1 MKRKVLAFILAL
13 VVIFSVVGIWYY
25 TSYPIIGV
33 SKAIGYANDKFEDEF
48 YSETITIV
56 TVGTEIIP
64 DSPLQSEKMYAVWQ
78 WNDNIGKELAE
89 LRKDGGSAYN
99 IKVSGEIENGKT
111 TLRYE
116 GYIIKKDGKR
126 IDYNKEKTFDFVLCS
141 EKRFF
146 TDQL

>member
-1 MKRKVLAFILAL
+1 MKRKILVFILAL
-13 VVIFSVVGIWYY
+13 IVIISTLGALYY

-111 TLRYE
+111 ILRYK

-126 IDYNKEKTFDFVLCS
+126 IDYLQEKTFDFVLCS
-141 EKRFF
+141 KRNFL
-146 TDQL
+146 TNRL

>member
-1 MKRKVLAFILAL
+1 MKRKILVFILAL
-13 VVIFSVVGIWYY
+13 VVIISTLGALYY

-116 GYIIKKDGKR
+116 GYIIKKDGRR
-126 IDYNKEKTFDFVLCS
+126 IDYHKEKTFDFVLCS
-141 EKRFF
+141 EKRFL
-146 TDQL
+146 TNKL

>member
-1 MKRKVLAFILAL
+1 MKRKILVFILAL
-13 VVIFSVVGIWYY
+13 VVILSTLGALYY

-33 SKAIGYANDKFEDEF
+33 SKAIGYANDNFEDEF

-64 DSPLQSEKMYAVWQ
+64 DSPLQSEKMDAVWQ

-89 LRKDGGSAYN
+89 LRKDGGLAYN
-99 IKVSGEIENGKT
+99 ITVSGEIENGKT

-126 IDYNKEKTFDFVLCS
+126 IDYKREKTFDFVLCS

-146 TDQL
+146 TNTL

>member
-1 MKRKVLAFILAL
+1 MKRKILVFILAL
-13 VVIFSVVGIWYY
+13 VVILSTLGALYY

-33 SKAIGYANDKFEDEF
+33 SKAIGYANDNFEDEF

-64 DSPLQSEKMYAVWQ
+64 DSPLQSEKMDAVWQ

-126 IDYNKEKTFDFVLCS
+126 IDYYQEKTFDFVLCS
-141 EKRFF
+141 KKNFLTNR
-146 TDQL
+146 L